1 MPKASDN
8 RFQWPIVGHSNIV
21 SYLQQSLLNGRL
33 AQAYLFVGPSQVGKT
48 TIVENFVNSLVCE
61 NLHQGKGLVPC
72 SQCRHC
78 SQIKNKI
85 HPDIFWL
92 KRIENEKNGKLKK
105 NIGIEQIRELQ
116 NKLSLHSFLDSYK
129 IAIINEAQ
137 TLSSEAANSLL
148 KTLEEPTPKTI
159 LILLTTSL
167 ASLPQTIVSRCQ
179 VLKFLPVSSQEI
191 FDYLISLKIERKKAK
206 ILAALAFG
214 RPGLAINYFNEP
226 EDYLTFQDQISQFI
240 GLMKGDISNRFKI
253 VDNLAPGND
262 VNSIKESLSVWQKI
276 FRDLSLIKIGAEN
289 LVSNLNFQTE
299 LKSLAAGYSRDGLL
313 KIMAEIST
321 AKRYLDAN
329 VNPKLTLENLILSF

>member
-1 MPKASDN
+1 MSDSKNN

-33 AQAYLFVGPSQVGKT
+33 AQAYLFVGPLQVGKT
-48 TIVENFVNSLVCE
+48 TIVKSFVNSLVCE
-61 NLHQGKGLVPC
+61 NLHQGKELVPC
-72 SQCRHC
+72 GQCQHC
-78 SQIKNKI
+78 RQVTNKI

-92 KRIENEKNGKLKK
+92 ERIDNEKTGKLKK

-129 IAIINEAQ
+129 IAVINEAQ

-159 LILLTTSL
+159 IILLTTSL

-179 VLKFLPVSSQEI
+179 ILKFLPVSSQEI
-191 FDYLISLKIERKKAK
+191 FDYLISLKVERKKAK
-206 ILAALAFG
+206 VLAALAFG
-214 RPGLAINYFNEP
+214 RPGLAIDYFNEP
-226 EDYLTFQDQISQFI
+226 ENYLTFQDQTKQLITLVKADLTS
-240 GLMKGDISNRFKI
+240 RFKI
-253 VDNLAPGND
+253 VNDLALGND
-262 VNSIKESLSVWQKI
+262 VNSIKESLSNWQRI

-289 LVSNLNFQTE
+289 LISNLNLQTE
-299 LKSLAAGYSRDGLL
+299 LKSLAEGYSRDNLL
-313 KIMAEIST
+313 KIMAEITT

-329 VNPKLTLENLILSF
+329 VNPKLTLENLILNF